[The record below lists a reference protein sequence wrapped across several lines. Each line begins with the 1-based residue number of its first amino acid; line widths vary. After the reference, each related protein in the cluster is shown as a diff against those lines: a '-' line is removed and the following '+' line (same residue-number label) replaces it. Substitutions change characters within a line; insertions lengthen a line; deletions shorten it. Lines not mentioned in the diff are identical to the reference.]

1 MNTSKGAPME
11 PKEMLSTFQDK
22 AQAVSATVV
31 RSKTLDSAL
40 EYVVEVCTGK
50 EACQLMVSGCEQPL
64 SEKAEDLC
72 QLKDWSRLMAAPGLD
87 RETLDKL
94 TPLCRDRDIKLINK
108 GLREHLGGI
117 DVGLTWADW
126 GLAETGTLVL
136 DSSDENI
143 RLATMI
149 SEVHVAFL
157 PLSRM
162 VKDSYALE
170 ETLQSSFAAGPNYM
184 AFITGASRT
193 ADIERV
199 LTLGVHGPLDL
210 HIVILTEL

>member
-1 MNTSKGAPME
+1 MD
-11 PKEMLSTFQDK
+11 PKEMLSIFQDK
-22 AQAVSATVV
+22 AQGVSATVA
-31 RSKTLDSAL
+31 RSTTLDSAL
-40 EYVVEVCTGK
+40 DYAVEVCAGK
-50 EACQLMVSGCEQPL
+50 EACQLLVSGCEQPL
-64 SEKAEDLC
+64 SEKAADLC

-87 RETLDKL
+87 QETLDKL

-117 DVGLTWADW
+117 DVGLTWADS

-136 DSSDENI
+136 DSRDENI

-149 SEVHVAFL
+149 SEVHVALL
-157 PLSRM
+157 PLSRL
-162 VKDSYALE
+162 VWDSYELE
-170 ETLQSSFAAGPNYM
+170 KTLQSDFERHASYT

-210 HIVILTEL
+210 HIVVLTEM

>member
-1 MNTSKGAPME
+1 MK
-11 PKEMLSTFQDK
+11 PKDMLGTFQDK
-22 AQAVSATVV
+22 AQGVSATVV
-31 RSKTLDSAL
+31 RSESLESAL
-40 EYVVEVCTGK
+40 DYAVEVCAGK
-50 EACQLMVSGCEQPL
+50 EACQLLVSGCDQPL
-64 SEKAEDLC
+64 SEKASDLC
-72 QLKDWSRLMAAPGLD
+72 ELKEWSRLMAAPGLD
-87 RETLDKL
+87 QTTLDRL

-117 DVGLTWADW
+117 DVGLTFADY
-126 GLAETGTLVL
+126 GLADTGSLVI

-149 SEVHVAFL
+149 SEVHVALL
-157 PLSRM
+157 PLSRL
-162 VKDSYALE
+162 VQDSYALE
-170 ETLQSSFAAGPNYM
+170 TTLKSHFEQQANYM

-210 HIVILTEL
+210 HIVVLTGL